1 MKKSKLINSDISL
14 EISKLG
20 HTDGIVI
27 SDAGL
32 PIPENVKRIDL
43 AVKKGVP
50 SFLDVLDSVLDE
62 QRIEEIIIAKEMKEK
77 SPTMY
82 KSLIDKI
89 KDIETKED
97 ISIEIKEIDHEEFKQ
112 RTNDVKAIIRT
123 GEYTP
128 FANVILKSGVVF

>member
-1 MKKSKLINSDISL
+1 MKKSKLINSDISF

-77 SPTMY
+77 SPNMY
-82 KSLIDKI
+82 ESLIDKI
-89 KDIETKED
+89 KDIETKEN
-97 ISIEIKEIDHEEFKQ
+97 ISIKIKEIDHEEFKK